1 MNPAERAVRRFDAF
15 QQRHLPTA
23 FVFGV
28 MKKYGDD
35 NAGALTSNLAH
46 SAIIAMFPL
55 LLLLVTILDLVLVG
69 NATARQAVLNSTMGR
84 FPLVG
89 PDLQHNLHAMHRG
102 SPVALAVG
110 LAGALWGSLGLAQ
123 AGIFT
128 MQQVWT
134 LPGPQRLNYL
144 HRQARSL
151 AFLVMLALGLI
162 ITTGLAGLGTF
173 GQGSLGLAA
182 AGAALSA
189 VINSAGFLGGF
200 RILTPKVVPLRHL
213 VPGAVAGGVAWT
225 IVQSL
230 GVFLMGHY
238 LHTNSAVFGMFAVVI
253 ALVAW
258 VYLGA
263 EITVYAAEVN
273 VVLQRRL
280 WPRAIAQPPLT
291 EADQRS
297 LAAQAEQNQRRPEQQ
312 VEVSFTGTPM
322 TEDEFLRNGGEER
335 GQSAPDRPAARHK
348 TSG

>member
-35 NAGALTSNLAH
+35 NGGALTSNLAH
-46 SAIIAMFPL
+46 SAIVAIFPL
-55 LLLLVTILDLVLVG
+55 LLLLVTIMDMVLVG
-69 NATARQAVLNSTMGR
+69 NAAARQAVLHSTMKQ

-89 PDLQHNLHAMHRG
+89 SDLQHNLHAMHRG
-102 SPVALAVG
+102 SPLALAIG

-123 AGIFT
+123 AGIFA

-134 LPGPQRLNYL
+134 LPGPQRLNYV
-144 HRQARSL
+144 HRLARSM

-162 ITTGLAGLGTF
+162 VTTGLTGLGTF

-182 AGAALSA
+182 GGAAVSA

-200 RILTPKVVPLRHL
+200 RILTPKAVPLRHL

-225 IVQSL
+225 IIQAL

-238 LHTNSAVFGMFAVVI
+238 LHTNSAVYGMFAVVL

-258 VYLGA
+258 MYLGA
-263 EITVYAAEVN
+263 EITVYAAEIN
-273 VVLQRRL
+273 VVLQRQL

-312 VEVSFTGTPM
+312 VQVSFTGEPM
-322 TEDEFLRNGGEER
+322 TQDEFLRGDGEQRSNPDRGG
-335 GQSAPDRPAARHK
+335 SAPTP
-348 TSG
+348 